1 LSDLERRGR
10 KEPDKDEGNPYLFI
24 TLGIAFVIATV
35 LIIATAGTPA
45 AGIGFVIATAACLA
59 GESPS

>member
-1 LSDLERRGR
+1 MSDLERRGR
-10 KEPDKDEGNPYLFI
+10 KEPDKDEGTPYLVI

-35 LIIATAGTPA
+35 LIIATAGIPA
-45 AGIGFVIATAACLA
+45 AGIGFVIAAPPAWA